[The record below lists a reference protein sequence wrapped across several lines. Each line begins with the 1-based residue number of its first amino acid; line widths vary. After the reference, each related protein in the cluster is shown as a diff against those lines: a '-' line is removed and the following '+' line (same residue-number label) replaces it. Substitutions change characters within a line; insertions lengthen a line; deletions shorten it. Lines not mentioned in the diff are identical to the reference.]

1 MTGLAIKDVEFN
13 GATLRAAQDTEN
25 IIWVGVA
32 WVCQGL
38 GLTKGQMQNE
48 RKKIQTDEVLSQ
60 GERNFVLPT
69 EGGNQESLC
78 IKLDFLPLWLAK
90 IHITPKMK
98 RENPQLVENLITY
111 QLKAKDVL
119 AEAFLYNNI
128 IKEETNPSILEYEH
142 KIDRLESKI
151 DKMYE
156 DIGTLAKMFLDWKE
170 TADKRTLPV
179 LTDRNTS
186 WKSSM
191 YEKMDRICANTSD
204 FHKRADVMKWI
215 YRYINKNYGVVWD
228 QEVSEYKE
236 RNKTHILPSTID
248 VVQDKP
254 IIKSIFES
262 VLADLEY
269 KYCKP
274 VINTADQTR
283 WIDQIVEPL
292 IKKYDDHSTSS
303 MVTYRKIYRRMNKN
317 GKIGWNNMTTR
328 YINQYGRKPTRK
340 ELIEN
345 RPTLRK
351 KFSKQYMNLWKSKK
365 ENDIMGEEYKVIGKF
380 LSPSKIAGEMVNMVI
395 IKDNRG
401 VCVLPEDEWKWVY
414 GRQHR
419 ERWEKN
425 NSVA

>member
-98 RENPQLVENLITY
+98 RENPQLANKLITY

-119 AEAFLYNNI
+119 AEAFLYN
-128 IKEETNPSILEYEH
+128 KEETNPSVLEYEQ

-170 TADKRTLPV
+170 TTDKKTLP
-179 LTDRNTS
+179 LAADRNTS
-186 WKSSM
+186 WKPSM
-191 YEKMDRICANTSD
+191 YEKMDHICANTSD
-204 FHKRADVMKWI
+204 FKKRADIMKWI

-228 QEVSEYKE
+228 QEVREYKE
-236 RNKTHILPSTID
+236 RNKTRVLPSTID

-292 IKKYDDHSTSS
+292 IKKYDDHSTSA
-303 MVTYRKIYRRMNKN
+303 MVTYRKIYRRMNEN
-317 GKIGWNNMTTR
+317 GKIAWNNMTTR
-328 YINQYGRKPTRK
+328 YINEHGKKPSK
-340 ELIEN
+340 KDLIET

-351 KFSKQYMNLWKSKK
+351 KFRQAVK
-365 ENDIMGEEYKVIGKF
+365 ELMEE
-380 LSPSKIAGEMVNMVI
+380 M
-395 IKDNRG
+395 
-401 VCVLPEDEWKWVY
+401 
-414 GRQHR
+414 
-419 ERWEKN
+419 
-425 NSVA
+425 

>member
-1 MTGLAIKDVEFN
+1 MTELAIKDVEFN

-38 GLTKGQMQNE
+38 GLSEDRIKYE
-48 RKKIQTDEVLSQ
+48 RKKIQKDLVLVQGVKFYPLGSGNSDTDVLC
-60 GERNFVLPT
+60 L
-69 EGGNQESLC
+69 
-78 IKLDFLPLWLAK
+78 KLDFLPLWLAK
-90 IHITPKMK
+90 ISITPTMK
-98 RENPQLVENLITY
+98 RENPQLVEDLIEY

-119 AEAFLYNNI
+119 AEAFLYN
-128 IKEETNPSILEYEH
+128 KEETAPNILKYEQ

-170 TADKRTLPV
+170 TTDKRTLPV
-179 LTDRNTS
+179 VTDRNTS
-186 WKSSM
+186 WKPSM

-204 FHKRADVMKWI
+204 FEKRADVMKWI
-215 YRYINKNYGVVWD
+215 YRYMTRNYGIVWD
-228 QEVSEYKE
+228 QEVREYKE
-236 RNKTHILPSTID
+236 RNKTRVLPSTID

-292 IKKYDDHSTSS
+292 IEKYDDHSTSA
-303 MVTYRKIYRRMNKN
+303 MVTYRKIYRRMNEN
-317 GKIGWNNMTTR
+317 GKIAWNNMTTR
-328 YINQYGRKPTRK
+328 YINEHGKKPSK
-340 ELIEN
+340 KDLIET

-351 KFSKQYMNLWKSKK
+351 KFRQAVK
-365 ENDIMGEEYKVIGKF
+365 ELMEEKEGE
-380 LSPSKIAGEMVNMVI
+380 
-395 IKDNRG
+395 
-401 VCVLPEDEWKWVY
+401 
-414 GRQHR
+414 
-419 ERWEKN
+419 
-425 NSVA
+425 

>member
-98 RENPQLVENLITY
+98 RENPQLVENLIEY

-128 IKEETNPSILEYEH
+128 IKEETNPSVLEYEQ

-170 TADKRTLPV
+170 TTDKKTLPLAADK
-179 LTDRNTS
+179 NTS
-186 WKSSM
+186 WKPSM
-191 YEKMDRICANTSD
+191 YEKMDHICANTSD
-204 FHKRADVMKWI
+204 FEKRADVMKWI
-215 YRYINKNYGVVWD
+215 YRYMTRNYGIVWD
-228 QEVSEYKE
+228 QEVREYKE
-236 RNKTHILPSTID
+236 RNKTYSLPSTID

-254 IIKSIFES
+254 TIKSIFES
-262 VLADLEY
+262 VLVDLEY

-274 VINTADQTR
+274 IINTADQTK

-292 IKKYDDHSTSS
+292 IEKYDDHSTSA
-303 MVTYRKIYRRMNKN
+303 MVTYRKIYRRMNEN
-317 GKIGWNNMTTR
+317 GKIAWNNMTTR
-328 YINQYGRKPTRK
+328 YINEHGKKPSK
-340 ELIEN
+340 KDLIET

-351 KFSKQYMNLWKSKK
+351 KFRQAVK
-365 ENDIMGEEYKVIGKF
+365 ELMEE
-380 LSPSKIAGEMVNMVI
+380 M
-395 IKDNRG
+395 
-401 VCVLPEDEWKWVY
+401 
-414 GRQHR
+414 
-419 ERWEKN
+419 
-425 NSVA
+425 

>member
-1 MTGLAIKDVEFN
+1 MTELAIKDVEFN
-13 GATLRAAQDTEN
+13 GAILRAAQDMEN

-90 IHITPKMK
+90 ISITPTMK

-119 AEAFLYNNI
+119 AEAFLYN
-128 IKEETNPSILEYEH
+128 KEETAPNILKYEQ

-170 TADKRTLPV
+170 TTDKRTLP
-179 LTDRNTS
+179 LAADRNTS
-186 WKSSM
+186 WKPSM
-191 YEKMDRICANTSD
+191 YEKMDHICANTSD
-204 FHKRADVMKWI
+204 FEKRADIMKWI

-228 QEVSEYKE
+228 QEVREYKE
-236 RNKTHILPSTID
+236 RNKTRVLPSTID
-248 VVQDKP
+248 VVQDKLM
-254 IIKSIFES
+254 IKSIFES

-269 KYCKP
+269 KYCHKP
-274 VINTADQTR
+274 VVEGKKTVKNWSDQV
-283 WIDQIVEPL
+283 IAPL
-292 IKKYDDHSTSS
+292 LEKYNDRSNAG
-303 MVTYRKIYRRMNKN
+303 MVTYRRVYKKMDENN
-317 GKIGWNNMTTR
+317 KIGWKNLTTR
-328 YINQYGRKPTRK
+328 YINEHGRKPSRK
-340 ELIEN
+340 DLIET
-345 RPTLRK
+345 RPSLRK
-351 KFSKQYMNLWKSKK
+351 KFQNAVK
-365 ENDIMGEEYKVIGKF
+365 ELMEEKEGE
-380 LSPSKIAGEMVNMVI
+380 
-395 IKDNRG
+395 
-401 VCVLPEDEWKWVY
+401 
-414 GRQHR
+414 
-419 ERWEKN
+419 
-425 NSVA
+425 

>member
-98 RENPQLVENLITY
+98 RENPQLVENLIEY

-128 IKEETNPSILEYEH
+128 IKEETNPSVLEYEQ

-170 TADKRTLPV
+170 TTDKKTLP
-179 LTDRNTS
+179 LAADRNTS
-186 WKSSM
+186 WKPSM
-191 YEKMDRICANTSD
+191 YEKMDHICANTSD
-204 FHKRADVMKWI
+204 FEKRADIMKWI

-228 QEVSEYKE
+228 QEVREYKE
-236 RNKTHILPSTID
+236 RNKTRVLPSTID

-274 VINTADQTR
+274 VINTADQTK

-292 IKKYDDHSTSS
+292 IEKYDDRSTSA
-303 MVTYRKIYRRMNKN
+303 MVTYRKIYRRMNEN
-317 GKIGWNNMTTR
+317 GKIAWNNMTTR
-328 YINQYGRKPTRK
+328 YINEHGKKPSK
-340 ELIEN
+340 KDLIET

-351 KFSKQYMNLWKSKK
+351 KFRQAVK
-365 ENDIMGEEYKVIGKF
+365 ELMEE
-380 LSPSKIAGEMVNMVI
+380 M
-395 IKDNRG
+395 
-401 VCVLPEDEWKWVY
+401 
-414 GRQHR
+414 
-419 ERWEKN
+419 
-425 NSVA
+425 

>member
-1 MTGLAIKDVEFN
+1 MAGLAIKDVEFN

-32 WVCQGL
+32 WVCRGIGLSQGQEKRQVANL
-38 GLTKGQMQNE
+38 KND
-48 RKKIQTDEVLSQ
+48 IVLSQ
-60 GERNFVLPT
+60 GVANLQLPT
-69 EGGNQESLC
+69 NGGNQKALC
-78 IKLDFLPLWLAK
+78 LKLDFLPLWLAK
-90 IHITPKMK
+90 ISITPTMK

-119 AEAFLYNNI
+119 AAAFLYN
-128 IKEETNPSILEYEH
+128 KEETNPSVLEYER

-156 DIGTLAKMFLDWKE
+156 DMGTLAKMFLDWKE

-179 LTDRNTS
+179 VTDRNTS
-186 WKSSM
+186 WKSII
-191 YEKMDRICANTSD
+191 YEKMDRICANTTD
-204 FHKRADVMKWI
+204 FEKRADVMKWI
-215 YRYINKNYGVVWD
+215 YRYMNKNYGVVWD
-228 QEVSEYKE
+228 QEVREYKE
-236 RNKTHILPSTID
+236 RNKTRVLPSTID

-292 IKKYDDHSTSS
+292 IKKYDDHSTSA
-303 MVTYRKIYRRMNKN
+303 MVTYRKIYRRMNEN
-317 GKIGWNNMTTR
+317 GKIAWNNMTTR
-328 YINQYGRKPTRK
+328 YINEHGKKPSK
-340 ELIEN
+340 KDLIET

-351 KFSKQYMNLWKSKK
+351 KFRQAVK
-365 ENDIMGEEYKVIGKF
+365 ELMEEKEGE
-380 LSPSKIAGEMVNMVI
+380 
-395 IKDNRG
+395 
-401 VCVLPEDEWKWVY
+401 
-414 GRQHR
+414 
-419 ERWEKN
+419 
-425 NSVA
+425 

>member
-13 GATLRAAQDTEN
+13 GTTLRAAQDTEN

-38 GLTKGQMQNE
+38 GLSEGQMKSE
-48 RKKIQTDEVLSQ
+48 RKKIQNDEVLSQ
-60 GERNFVLPT
+60 GGRNFVLPT

-90 IHITPKMK
+90 IHITPKM
-98 RENPQLVENLITY
+98 REKNPQLVENLITY

-119 AEAFLYNNI
+119 AEAFLYNNM
-128 IKEETNPSILEYEH
+128 EETAPSVLEYEQ

-156 DIGTLAKMFLDWKE
+156 DMGTLAKMFLDWKE
-170 TADKRTLPV
+170 TTDKRTLP
-179 LTDRNTS
+179 LGANRNTS
-186 WKSSM
+186 WKSTM
-191 YEKMDRICANTSD
+191 YEKMDYICANTSD
-204 FHKRADVMKWI
+204 FEKRADVMKWI

-228 QEVSEYKE
+228 QEVREYKE

-292 IKKYDDHSTSS
+292 IKKYDDHSTSA
-303 MVTYRKIYRRMNKN
+303 MVTYRKIYRRMNEN
-317 GKIGWNNMTTR
+317 GKIAWNNMTTR
-328 YINQYGRKPTRK
+328 YINEHGKKPSK
-340 ELIEN
+340 KDLIET

-351 KFSKQYMNLWKSKK
+351 KFRQAVKALM
-365 ENDIMGEEYKVIGKF
+365 EE
-380 LSPSKIAGEMVNMVI
+380 
-395 IKDNRG
+395 
-401 VCVLPEDEWKWVY
+401 
-414 GRQHR
+414 
-419 ERWEKN
+419 
-425 NSVA
+425 

>member
-1 MTGLAIKDVEFN
+1 MGSKYSSPYTRHVGYEDAGRRRVMTGLAIKDVELN

-38 GLTKGQMQNE
+38 GLTKGQKQNE
-48 RKKIQTDEVLSQ
+48 RKKIQTDEVRSQ

-179 LTDRNTS
+179 ATDRNTS
-186 WKSSM
+186 WK
-191 YEKMDRICANTSD
+191 
-204 FHKRADVMKWI
+204 
-215 YRYINKNYGVVWD
+215 
-228 QEVSEYKE
+228 
-236 RNKTHILPSTID
+236 PS
-248 VVQDKP
+248 
-254 IIKSIFES
+254 
-262 VLADLEY
+262 
-269 KYCKP
+269 
-274 VINTADQTR
+274 
-283 WIDQIVEPL
+283 
-292 IKKYDDHSTSS
+292 
-303 MVTYRKIYRRMNKN
+303 
-317 GKIGWNNMTTR
+317 
-328 YINQYGRKPTRK
+328 
-340 ELIEN
+340 
-345 RPTLRK
+345 
-351 KFSKQYMNLWKSKK
+351 
-365 ENDIMGEEYKVIGKF
+365 
-380 LSPSKIAGEMVNMVI
+380 
-395 IKDNRG
+395 
-401 VCVLPEDEWKWVY
+401 
-414 GRQHR
+414 
-419 ERWEKN
+419 
-425 NSVA
+425 

>member
-1 MTGLAIKDVEFN
+1 MIGLAIKDVEFN

-32 WVCQGL
+32 WVCRGIGLSQGQEKRQVANL
-38 GLTKGQMQNE
+38 KND
-48 RKKIQTDEVLSQ
+48 IVLSQ
-60 GERNFVLPT
+60 GVANLQLPT
-69 EGGNQESLC
+69 NGGNQEVLC
-78 IKLDFLPLWLAK
+78 LKLDFLPLWLAK
-90 IHITPKMK
+90 ISITPTMK
-98 RENPQLVENLITY
+98 RENPQLVENLIEY

-128 IKEETNPSILEYEH
+128 IKEETNPSVLEYEQ

-170 TADKRTLPV
+170 TTDKRTLPV
-179 LTDRNTS
+179 VTDRNTS
-186 WKSSM
+186 WKPSM

-204 FHKRADVMKWI
+204 FEKRADIMKWI
-215 YRYINKNYGVVWD
+215 YRYMTRNYGIVWD
-228 QEVSEYKE
+228 QELREYKE

-262 VLADLEY
+262 VLSDLEY

-274 VINTADQTR
+274 VINTADQTK

-292 IKKYDDHSTSS
+292 IEKYDDHSTSA
-303 MVTYRKIYRRMNKN
+303 MVTYRKIYRRMNEN
-317 GKIGWNNMTTR
+317 GKIAWNNMTTR
-328 YINQYGRKPTRK
+328 YINEHGKKTSK
-340 ELIEN
+340 KDLIET

-351 KFSKQYMNLWKSKK
+351 KFRQAVK
-365 ENDIMGEEYKVIGKF
+365 ELMEE
-380 LSPSKIAGEMVNMVI
+380 M
-395 IKDNRG
+395 
-401 VCVLPEDEWKWVY
+401 
-414 GRQHR
+414 
-419 ERWEKN
+419 
-425 NSVA
+425 

>member
-25 IIWVGVA
+25 IIWIGVA

-90 IHITPKMK
+90 ISITPTMK
-98 RENPQLVENLITY
+98 RENPELVENLITY

-119 AEAFLYNNI
+119 AEAFLYN
-128 IKEETNPSILEYEH
+128 KEETAPSILEYEQ

-179 LTDRNTS
+179 VTDRNTS

-204 FHKRADVMKWI
+204 FEKRADVMKWI
-215 YRYINKNYGVVWD
+215 YRYMTKNYGVVWD
-228 QEVSEYKE
+228 QEVREYKE

-248 VVQDKP
+248 VVQDKLM
-254 IIKSIFES
+254 IKSIFES
-262 VLADLEY
+262 VLSDLEY
-269 KYCKP
+269 EYCHRSIVKTKEN
-274 VINTADQTR
+274 VEK
-283 WIDQIVEPL
+283 WSDQIIAPLVE
-292 IKKYDDHSTSS
+292 KYNDHSNAGMT
-303 MVTYRKIYRRMNKN
+303 TYRRVYKKMDENN
-317 GKIGWNNMTTR
+317 KIGWNNLTTR
-328 YINQYGRKPTRK
+328 YINEHGKKPTRK
-340 ELIEN
+340 DLIET
-345 RPTLRK
+345 RPSLRK
-351 KFSKQYMNLWKSKK
+351 KFQNAVK
-365 ENDIMGEEYKVIGKF
+365 ELMEE
-380 LSPSKIAGEMVNMVI
+380 
-395 IKDNRG
+395 
-401 VCVLPEDEWKWVY
+401 
-414 GRQHR
+414 
-419 ERWEKN
+419 
-425 NSVA
+425 

>member
-1 MTGLAIKDVEFN
+1 MAGLAIKDVEFN

-32 WVCQGL
+32 WVCRGIGLSQGQEKRQVANL
-38 GLTKGQMQNE
+38 KND
-48 RKKIQTDEVLSQ
+48 IVLSQ
-60 GERNFVLPT
+60 GVANLQLPT
-69 EGGNQESLC
+69 NGGNQKALC
-78 IKLDFLPLWLAK
+78 LKLDFLPLWLAK
-90 IHITPKMK
+90 ISITPTMK

-119 AEAFLYNNI
+119 AEAFLYN
-128 IKEETNPSILEYEH
+128 KEETAPNILKYEQ

-170 TADKRTLPV
+170 TTTQKTLPV
-179 LTDRNTS
+179 AIDKNAS
-186 WKSSM
+186 WKPSM
-191 YEKMDRICANTSD
+191 YEKMDHICANTSD
-204 FHKRADVMKWI
+204 FEKRADIMKWI

-228 QEVSEYKE
+228 QEVREYKE
-236 RNKTHILPSTID
+236 RNKTRVLPSTID

-292 IKKYDDHSTSS
+292 IKKYDDHSTST
-303 MVTYRKIYRRMNKN
+303 MVTYRRIYRKMNAS
-317 GKIGWNNMTTR
+317 GKIGWKNMTTR
-328 YINQYGRKPTRK
+328 YINEHGKKPSK
-340 ELIEN
+340 KDLIET
-345 RPTLRK
+345 RPSLRK
-351 KFSKQYMNLWKSKK
+351 KFQNAVK
-365 ENDIMGEEYKVIGKF
+365 ELMEEKEGE
-380 LSPSKIAGEMVNMVI
+380 
-395 IKDNRG
+395 
-401 VCVLPEDEWKWVY
+401 
-414 GRQHR
+414 
-419 ERWEKN
+419 
-425 NSVA
+425 

>member
-90 IHITPKMK
+90 ISITPTMK

-119 AEAFLYNNI
+119 AEAFLYN
-128 IKEETNPSILEYEH
+128 KEETAPNILKYEQ

-170 TADKRTLPV
+170 MTDKRTLPV
-179 LTDRNTS
+179 VIDRNTS
-186 WKSSM
+186 WKPSM

-204 FHKRADVMKWI
+204 FEKRADVMKWI
-215 YRYINKNYGVVWD
+215 YRYMTRNYGIVWGPGS
-228 QEVSEYKE
+228 Q
-236 RNKTHILPSTID
+236 
-248 VVQDKP
+248 
-254 IIKSIFES
+254 
-262 VLADLEY
+262 
-269 KYCKP
+269 
-274 VINTADQTR
+274 
-283 WIDQIVEPL
+283 
-292 IKKYDDHSTSS
+292 
-303 MVTYRKIYRRMNKN
+303 
-317 GKIGWNNMTTR
+317 
-328 YINQYGRKPTRK
+328 
-340 ELIEN
+340 
-345 RPTLRK
+345 
-351 KFSKQYMNLWKSKK
+351 
-365 ENDIMGEEYKVIGKF
+365 
-380 LSPSKIAGEMVNMVI
+380 
-395 IKDNRG
+395 G
-401 VCVLPEDEWKWVY
+401 V
-414 GRQHR
+414 
-419 ERWEKN
+419 
-425 NSVA
+425 

>member
-13 GATLRAAQDTEN
+13 GATLRATQDTEN

-32 WVCQGL
+32 WVCRGIGLSQGQEKRQVANL
-38 GLTKGQMQNE
+38 KND
-48 RKKIQTDEVLSQ
+48 IVLSQ
-60 GERNFVLPT
+60 GVANLQLPT
-69 EGGNQESLC
+69 NGGNQEVLC
-78 IKLDFLPLWLAK
+78 LKLDFLPLWLAK
-90 IHITPKMK
+90 ISITPKMK

-119 AEAFLYNNI
+119 AEAFLYN
-128 IKEETNPSILEYEH
+128 KEETAPNILKYEQ

-170 TADKRTLPV
+170 TTDKRTLP
-179 LTDRNTS
+179 LAADRNTS
-186 WKSSM
+186 WKPSM
-191 YEKMDRICANTSD
+191 YEKMDHICANTSD
-204 FHKRADVMKWI
+204 FEKRADIMKWI

-228 QEVSEYKE
+228 QEVREYKE
-236 RNKTHILPSTID
+236 RNKTRVLPSTID

-274 VINTADQTR
+274 VINTADQTK

-292 IKKYDDHSTSS
+292 IEKYDDRSTSA
-303 MVTYRKIYRRMNKN
+303 MVTYRKIYRRMNEN
-317 GKIGWNNMTTR
+317 GKIAWNNMTTR
-328 YINQYGRKPTRK
+328 YINEHGKKPSK
-340 ELIEN
+340 KDLIET

-351 KFSKQYMNLWKSKK
+351 KFRQAVK
-365 ENDIMGEEYKVIGKF
+365 ELMEEKEGE
-380 LSPSKIAGEMVNMVI
+380 
-395 IKDNRG
+395 
-401 VCVLPEDEWKWVY
+401 
-414 GRQHR
+414 
-419 ERWEKN
+419 
-425 NSVA
+425 

>member
-1 MTGLAIKDVEFN
+1 MTELAIKDVEFN
-13 GATLRAAQDTEN
+13 GAILRAAQDMEN

-32 WVCQGL
+32 GVCQGL

-90 IHITPKMK
+90 ISITPTMK

-119 AEAFLYNNI
+119 AEAFLYN
-128 IKEETNPSILEYEH
+128 KEETAPNILEYEQ

-151 DKMYE
+151 DKMY
-156 DIGTLAKMFLDWKE
+156 DDMGTLAKMFLDWKE
-170 TADKRTLPV
+170 TTDKRTLPV
-179 LTDRNTS
+179 VTDRNTS
-186 WKSSM
+186 WKPSM
-191 YEKMDRICANTSD
+191 YEKMDRICDNTTD
-204 FHKRADVMKWI
+204 FGKRADVMKWI
-215 YRYINKNYGVVWD
+215 YRYMTKNYGVVWD
-228 QEVSEYKE
+228 QEVREYKE

-274 VINTADQTR
+274 VINTADQTK

-292 IKKYDDHSTSS
+292 IEKYDDHSTSA
-303 MVTYRKIYRRMNKN
+303 MVTYRKIYRRMNEN
-317 GKIGWNNMTTR
+317 GKIAWNNMTTR
-328 YINQYGRKPTRK
+328 YINEHGKKPSK
-340 ELIEN
+340 KDLIET

-351 KFSKQYMNLWKSKK
+351 KFRQAVK
-365 ENDIMGEEYKVIGKF
+365 ELMEENEGE
-380 LSPSKIAGEMVNMVI
+380 
-395 IKDNRG
+395 
-401 VCVLPEDEWKWVY
+401 
-414 GRQHR
+414 
-419 ERWEKN
+419 
-425 NSVA
+425 